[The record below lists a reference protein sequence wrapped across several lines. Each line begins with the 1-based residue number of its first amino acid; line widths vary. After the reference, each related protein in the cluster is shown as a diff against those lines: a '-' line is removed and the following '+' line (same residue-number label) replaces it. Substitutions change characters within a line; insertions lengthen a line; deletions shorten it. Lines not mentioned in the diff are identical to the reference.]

1 MKEEDELR
9 AYLNRQGIN
18 LENFLEEALDADEYF
33 KENAQAMQKIDTQR
47 MKNVDLRTV
56 RRLSQRDSV
65 ETLSE
70 EEAYHFLSGRGFG
83 DEPITT
89 NYSMEGASFDAVE
102 ISDQASTHHPC
113 YQTKH
118 VSDTGECWTVSIIG
132 KDITAYP
139 FFFNLKSSLGA
150 ELIVAE
156 SEIVTSY
163 DSATNTF
170 YKSIPKESA
179 LIVKLVNHVDKET
192 LNGLTAEVMGL

>member
-89 NYSMEGASFDAVE
+89 N
-102 ISDQASTHHPC
+102 
-113 YQTKH
+113 
-118 VSDTGECWTVSIIG
+118 
-132 KDITAYP
+132 
-139 FFFNLKSSLGA
+139 
-150 ELIVAE
+150 
-156 SEIVTSY
+156 
-163 DSATNTF
+163 
-170 YKSIPKESA
+170 
-179 LIVKLVNHVDKET
+179 
-192 LNGLTAEVMGL
+192 